1 MTLIADHASIRDL
14 IEELSREYLVDNLE
28 AVGDVL
34 EKLRNQAQLTAD
46 YIQQVTKS
54 FVNYVQNNAHKNG
67 HHNGALKLEED
78 FDDSLI
84 EEDSGRCSF
93 TSKFISK

>member
-46 YIQQVTKS
+46 YIQQVTES
-54 FVNYVQNNAHKNG
+54 FVNYTEQCSQEWSSQRH
-67 HHNGALKLEED
+67 
-78 FDDSLI
+78 I
-84 EEDSGRCSF
+84 EIARGFR
-93 TSKFISK
+93 